1 MWATDLKT
9 GLKDSMAMRYWPHC
23 VLYVL
28 RVMIP
33 REHYAVEVTSKTI
46 DTQRWDLLLGKGS
59 EHEGLSG
66 GKEQQRR

>member
-9 GLKDSMAMRYWPHC
+9 GLKGSMAMRYWPHC
-23 VLYVL
+23 VLYDV
-28 RVMIP
+28 RARIS